1 MEKEEKIDAKQR
13 FELRRFIKE
22 LESYRGAH
30 TELVT
35 VYIPTGYELS
45 KIMTHISQEQG
56 TAVNIKS
63 KQTRD
68 NVIAALEKMIQ
79 HLKLFKRTPPN
90 GLAIFAGNVAKRE
103 GQQDMKVWSIEPP
116 IPLGHTSYF
125 E

>member
-35 VYIPTGYELS
+35 VYIPSGYELS

-79 HLKLFKRTPPN
+79 HLKLFKRTPMAPA
-90 GLAIFAGNVAKRE
+90 LR
-103 GQQDMKVWSIEPP
+103 
-116 IPLGHTSYF
+116 
-125 E
+125 